1 MSKLRLFDTVILA
14 EDLPDY
20 ELKSGLSAV
29 IVEVLGDGAEYLVEV
44 FENEKTVDV
53 VGVRPDQI
61 RLHLPFV
68 DEGEAIALTED
79 IPAQRL
85 QQGDIGNVVKKHRG
99 GRKIDV
105 VFSTL
110 DGGAHHTITLDLAQ
124 VRRLDSN
131 EIAHVRAL
139 E

>member
-20 ELKSGLSAV
+20 ELTSGLSGV

-44 FENEKTVDV
+44 FEHEKTVDV
-53 VGVRPDQI
+53 VAVRPDQI
-61 RLHLPFV
+61 RLYLPFV
-68 DEGEAIALTED
+68 DEGEAIVLTED
-79 IPAQRL
+79 VPAQRL
-85 QQGDIGNVVKKHRG
+85 QRGDIGNVMKKHRG
-99 GRKIDV
+99 GRRIDV

-110 DGGAHHTITLDLAQ
+110 DGGASHTITLELAQ
-124 VRRLDSN
+124 VRRLGSN
-131 EIAHVRAL
+131 EIAHVRVL